1 MYSVWGAEEERR
13 LSQLLSRANKV
24 EYTGFAEQGFY
35 CRIDSENMDSMIKTY
50 NGLTILHL
58 IRQ

>member
-13 LSQLLSRANKV
+13 LSQLLSMANKV
-24 EYTGFAEQGFY
+24 EYTGFADQGSY

-50 NGLTILHL
+50 NRI
-58 IRQ
+58 